1 MHGLKSATPM
11 ADWLGGTPWMRLLP
25 QSVRQR
31 VIAEAYESIHAEKE
45 LVAAK
50 GEPARSWIGVVE
62 GLLKASGGFR
72 TGKTFIYSGIPA
84 GSWVGEGSV
93 LKREPRHYDIVAVRP
108 TRTVHIPRATFRWL
122 LDTNLDF
129 NHFIIDH
136 MNERLGQF
144 MGMVETD
151 RIADPLVKLARSILS
166 LFNPTLYPGMGSALL
181 VSQQELGELAGLS
194 RQRTNAA
201 IKALEQANLVHAN
214 YGSLLIR
221 DLQALRNFA
230 DRGS

>member
-1 MHGLKSATPM
+1 VHGLKSVVPM
-11 ADWLGGTPWMRLLP
+11 AAWLEGTRWMQLLP
-25 QSVRQR
+25 HAVRQR
-31 VIAEAYESIHAEKE
+31 VIAEAYESTHAEKE
-45 LVAAK
+45 VVAAK
-50 GEPARSWIGVVE
+50 GEPAHSWIGVVE

-72 TGKTFIYSGIPA
+72 TGKTFIYSGIAA

-136 MNERLGQF
+136 LNERLAQF

-151 RIADPLVKLARSILS
+151 RIDDPRIKLARSILS
-166 LFNPTLYPGMGSALL
+166 LFNPVLYPGMGSALQ

-201 IKALEQANLVHAN
+201 IKDLEEARLVQAS
-214 YGSLLIR
+214 YGSLLIM
-221 DLQALRNFA
+221 DLQALRTFA
-230 DRGS
+230 HGGS

>member
-1 MHGLKSATPM
+1 VHGLKSVVTM
-11 ADWLGGTPWMRLLP
+11 AAWLEGTRWMQLLP
-25 QSVRQR
+25 QAVRQR
-31 VIAEAYESIHAEKE
+31 VIAEAYESNHADKE
-45 LVAAK
+45 VVAAK
-50 GEPARSWIGVVE
+50 GEPAHSWIGVVE

-84 GSWVGEGSV
+84 GSWIGEGSV

-122 LDTNLDF
+122 LETNLDF
-129 NHFIIDH
+129 NHFIITH
-136 MNERLGQF
+136 LNERLAQF

-151 RIADPLVKLARSILS
+151 RIDDPCVKLARSILS
-166 LFNPTLYPGMGSALL
+166 LFNPVLYPGMGSALL

-201 IKALEQANLVHAN
+201 IKALEEAKLVQAS
-214 YGSLLIR
+214 YGSLLIM
-221 DLQALRNFA
+221 DLQALRTFA
-230 DRGS
+230 RGGS